1 MIMQLKNDMIF
12 ADSVPA
18 DCTTKTLF
26 FLLVILFFT
35 VLVNI
40 WLKSSSAPQE
50 LEVWFKHEH

>member
-50 LEVWFKHEH
+50 LEV